1 MKGVATVMN
10 DLIVCSIC
18 LRVRRRAEWLDAERV
33 ISEIRSY
40 DAELPQFRGVVCDRC
55 TTEISRRRTTGQGAL
70 AA

>member
-1 MKGVATVMN
+1 MN

-18 LRVRRRAEWLDAERV
+18 LRVRRGAEWL
-33 ISEIRSY
+33 